1 MNANPVIHMTL
12 ATPAPI
18 FSAPSIASSALLID
32 MSISVWTGRKLDK
45 RASQEVVNQNGA
57 AKGVANVSK
66 KLLGDCAEL
75 DAVQK
80 FAANARNIHYAMTTP
95 WSDLGLRMCTTR
107 AYLGVD
113 GRPGYEKEMSA
124 LQTEFFRLTDNFLQA
139 YDWEIQNAQLKLGSL
154 FNPDEYPTADALRS
168 KFRFRY
174 TPMPMPEA
182 GDWRL
187 DVGNEA
193 ATSLREQYE
202 KFYGDQLKTAM
213 GDVWQ
218 RTYEAISKMSER
230 LDYNDDG
237 GKSTKK
243 IFRDSLVS
251 NVKDMIVMLN
261 DFNVTADP
269 VMTKAAAD
277 LERALEGVTPE
288 GLREDAYLRA
298 QTKQQIDSVRKTID
312 SLGLGW

>member
-1 MNANPVIHMTL
+1 MNTNANPVMHMT
-12 ATPAPI
+12 TAPI
-18 FSAPSIASSALLID
+18 FSAPSIASSTVLID
-32 MSISVWTGRKLDK
+32 LSISVWTGRKQDK
-45 RASQEVVNQNGA
+45 KASNDITTQNNA
-57 AKGVANVSK
+57 VKGVANVSK

-80 FAANARNIHYAMTTP
+80 FAANARNTHYWMTTP
-95 WSDLGLRMCTTR
+95 WSDLGLRMCPTSV
-107 AYLGVD
+107 YLGVD
-113 GRPGYEKEMSA
+113 GRPGYEKQMSA
-124 LQTEFFRLTDNFLQA
+124 LQQEFFRLVDVFLQA
-139 YDWEIQNAQLKLGSL
+139 YDWEVQNAQLKLGGL
-154 FNPDEYPTADALRS
+154 FNPDEYPTSDKLRE
-168 KFRFRY
+168 KFKFRY

-187 DVGNEA
+187 DIEAEA
-193 ATSLREQYE
+193 AASLRGQYE

-218 RTYEAISKMSER
+218 RTYEALSKMSER
-230 LDYNDDG
+230 LDYGDDAN
-237 GKSTKK
+237 KK
-243 IFRDSLVS
+243 IFRDSMVS
-251 NVKDMIVMLN
+251 NVKDMVIMLN
-261 DFNVTADP
+261 DFNITNDP

-298 QTKQQIDSVRKTID
+298 QTKQQVDAVRKTID